1 MARWRYVSR
10 TVTPCSG
17 PSATATDD
25 VSAASSFCPRACNST
40 MALNTDTPY
49 FSRTFQAQ
57 DELLAGT
64 WVSTCRT
71 TQRQRPVQPGG
82 RLVLSSLRQRAQD
95 DAERHSLRRLARLA
109 EIFNQQRISTWRQ
122 IGGGQNIGLDYQDFV
137 RYCNKSR
144 VAARPG

>member
-1 MARWRYVSR
+1 MLWALRNGHRR
-10 TVTPCSG
+10 LECSVQLLPQG
-17 PSATATDD
+17 LQLH
-25 VSAASSFCPRACNST
+25 
-40 MALNTDTPY
+40 MALDTDTPY
-49 FSRTFQAQ
+49 FSRSFQAQ

-64 WVSTCRT
+64 CVSTCRT

-95 DAERHSLRRLARLA
+95 DAERHSLSGLARLA
-109 EIFNQQRISTWRQ
+109 EIFNQQRISTWHQ
-122 IGGGQNIGLDYQDFV
+122 IGGGQNIRLDNRDFV